1 MVYHP
6 EKISITVPRR
16 LEKKFNYKIRYES
29 PLLAPI
35 KKDQLIGEFLIKKND
50 EVIRKHKLY
59 ADDSVETLNFSKIAL
74 NLKFLLFGESLIT
87 NQ

>member
-1 MVYHP
+1 M
-6 EKISITVPRR
+6 
-16 LEKKFNYKIRYES
+16 ES

-59 ADDSVETLNFSKIAL
+59 ADDSVETLNFFSKIAL